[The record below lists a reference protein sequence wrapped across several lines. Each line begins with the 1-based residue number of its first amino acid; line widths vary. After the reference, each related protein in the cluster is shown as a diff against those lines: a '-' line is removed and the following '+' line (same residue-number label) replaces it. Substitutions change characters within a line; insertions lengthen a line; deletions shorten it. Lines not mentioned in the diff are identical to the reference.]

1 MGGVG
6 PCVRGAS
13 LSRSQASDAE
23 SQAVP
28 LLRIRRWR
36 ACLAFSVLPKSSSQ
50 LVGEPSREGG
60 VFVLWG
66 VEGTHPTC
74 LHAQPCVHRRYTFF
88 QCPTFFDSRG
98 LAAVLVVLSELPW
111 QPMRVPW
118 DFCLGRGSR

>member
-36 ACLAFSVLPKSSSQ
+36 ACLALSVLPKSPSQ
-50 LVGEPSREGG
+50 LIGEPSREGG
-60 VFVLWG
+60 VTAG
-66 VEGTHPTC
+66 VICGGWRARTP
-74 LHAQPCVHRRYTFF
+74 HAYTPSRVSIVGVRFSVPDRF
-88 QCPTFFDSRG
+88 ASRG
-98 LAAVLVVLSELPW
+98 I
-111 QPMRVPW
+111 
-118 DFCLGRGSR
+118 

>member
-13 LSRSQASDAE
+13 LSRSQASDE

-36 ACLAFSVLPKSSSQ
+36 ACLALSVLPKSSSQ

-60 VFVLWG
+60 VFVG
-66 VEGTHPTC
+66 VICGGWRARTPHVYTPSRVSIVGT
-74 LHAQPCVHRRYTFF
+74 RFF
-88 QCPTFFDSRG
+88 SARPFSIRG
-98 LAAVLVVLSELPW
+98 V
-111 QPMRVPW
+111 
-118 DFCLGRGSR
+118 

>member
-36 ACLAFSVLPKSSSQ
+36 ACLALSVLPKSSSQ

-74 LHAQPCVHRRYTFF
+74 LHAQPCVHRRHTFF
-88 QCPTFFDSRG
+88 SARSFSIHG
-98 LAAVLVVLSELPW
+98 V
-111 QPMRVPW
+111 
-118 DFCLGRGSR
+118 